1 MMAEEGVRGGNGS
14 FLDRQRE
21 HLQRSKEKKAAI
33 RAKFDQDC
41 TFHPNTGNAAEVLMK
56 SKHVV
61 KLGETPQERVA
72 RLAFLEKQ
80 EKEIKQK
87 IAEENYHK
95 QFTFKPKISKDAR
108 SKSAT
113 PLEDLVTN
121 KHTNEVRPP
130 PPPPPPRRSTP
141 SAPLSPT
148 SAGATRTPS
157 PGRFRLTT
165 RRREGSWPGSGSTGP
180 KEICLQEAR
189 NEKEFKELEAAPS
202 SPTRGQKAK
211 PKSANSKSVAEVVP
225 GLGRHLELRQRAK
238 QMDDEA
244 RARKATVFL
253 EDAVKKDV
261 AHGQTVPKQPRICA
275 YTEHGAKAEERKK
288 RLPRRRGGDKAE
300 CTFRPVT
307 NEAPRKELI
316 EALLA
321 RG

>member
-1 MMAEEGVRGGNGS
+1 MYGEDDFSFAPRLNENTRRLCEMMAEEGVRGGNGS

-113 PLEDLVTN
+113 PLEDL
-121 KHTNEVRPP
+121 
-130 PPPPPPRRSTP
+130 S
-141 SAPLSPT
+141 
-148 SAGATRTPS
+148 
-157 PGRFRLTT
+157 
-165 RRREGSWPGSGSTGP
+165 
-180 KEICLQEAR
+180 
-189 NEKEFKELEAAPS
+189 
-202 SPTRGQKAK
+202 
-211 PKSANSKSVAEVVP
+211 
-225 GLGRHLELRQRAK
+225 
-238 QMDDEA
+238 
-244 RARKATVFL
+244 
-253 EDAVKKDV
+253 
-261 AHGQTVPKQPRICA
+261 
-275 YTEHGAKAEERKK
+275 
-288 RLPRRRGGDKAE
+288 
-300 CTFRPVT
+300 
-307 NEAPRKELI
+307 LI
-316 EALLA
+316 HI
-321 RG
+321 